1 MPNLYA
7 WINDRLGI
15 MPDLAYLVRR
25 KIPAGANWL
34 YTFGSATLFLFTLQ
48 AITGVLLAIYYSPSP
63 DHAYASV
70 QYIENEVAFGSL
82 VRGIHHWAASGMIV
96 MIVAHLLRVFFMGAY
111 KYPREMTWMTGVVL
125 LVLTLGFGFTGY
137 LLPWDEKAY
146 WATVV
151 GTNMAGSVPVVG
163 DILLRIIRGGTD
175 LGALTL
181 NRFYAMHVMLLPMAA
196 SLLIGVHLFLI
207 VRQGISY
214 PPRRDE

>member
-1 MPNLYA
+1 MANLYN

-15 MPDLAYLVRR
+15 MPGLAYVVRR
-25 KIPAGANWL
+25 KIPAGTNWL
-34 YTFGSATLFLFTLQ
+34 YTFGSATLFLFLLQ

-63 DHAYASV
+63 DHAHASIR
-70 QYIENEVAFGSL
+70 YIMDGVAFGSL
-82 VRGIHHWAASGMIV
+82 VRGIHHWAASGMVV
-96 MIVAHLLRVFFMGAY
+96 MVVAHLLRVFFTGAY
-111 KYPREMTWMTGVVL
+111 KYPREMNWMVGVVL
-125 LVLTLGFGFTGY
+125 LVLTLAFGFTGY

-151 GTNMAGSVPVVG
+151 GTNIAGSVPFVG
-163 DILLRIIRGGTD
+163 DWILRVLRGGTD

-196 SLLIGVHLFLI
+196 TFLITVHLLMV
-207 VRQGISY
+207 VRQGISH

>member
-1 MPNLYA
+1 
-7 WINDRLGI
+7 
-15 MPDLAYLVRR
+15 MPDLYTWINERLGVMPGLSYVVHR
-25 KIPAGANWL
+25 KIPSGVNWL

-70 QYIENEVAFGSL
+70 QYTMQDVTFGSL
-82 VRGIHHWAASGMIV
+82 IRGIHHWAASGMIV
-96 MIVAHLLRVFFMGAY
+96 MIVAHMLRVYFMAAY
-111 KYPREMTWMTGVVL
+111 KYPREMSWMVGVVL
-125 LVLTLGFGFTGY
+125 LVLTLAFGFTGY

-151 GTNMAGSVPVVG
+151 GTKIAGSVPFVG
-163 DILLRIIRGGTD
+163 DWILRILRGGPD

-196 SLLIGVHLFLI
+196 TLLVTVHVLMVI
-207 VRQGISY
+207 RQGISY

>member
-7 WINDRLGI
+7 WVNDRLGI
-15 MPDLAYLVRR
+15 MPGLTYVVRR

-34 YTFGSATLFLFTLQ
+34 YTFGSATVFLFVLQ
-48 AITGVLLAIYYSPSP
+48 AITGGLLAIYYSPSP
-63 DHAYASV
+63 DHAYASIG
-70 QYIENEVAFGSL
+70 YIMGDTAFGSL
-82 VRGIHHWAASGMIV
+82 IRGIHHWAASGMIV
-96 MIVAHLLRVFFMGAY
+96 MVLAHMLRVFFMGAY
-111 KYPREMTWMTGVVL
+111 KYPREMSWMVGVAL
-125 LVLTLGFGFTGY
+125 LVLTLAFGFTGY

-151 GTNMAGSVPVVG
+151 GTNISGSVPIVG
-163 DILLRIIRGGTD
+163 DWILRILRGGAD

-196 SLLIGVHLFLI
+196 MLLITIHVLMVI
-207 VRQGISY
+207 RQGISH